1 MHHTGKVL
9 DTKLGF
15 VAVFRRDVVGVE
27 LVLRVE
33 LVQHRSISSLLKDKG
48 TGIHYKEQLHKTVN
62 YIIATNV
69 IISKAEILQLIL

>member
-1 MHHTGKVL
+1 MHHTGEVL

-33 LVQHRSISSLLKDKG
+33 LVKHRSISSLLKDRG
-48 TGIHYKEQLHKTVN
+48 AGINDKEQLHKSVN

-69 IISKAEILQLIL
+69 RIRPKYFS